1 MQLNED
7 LNFISGIVQLVCVVV
22 FSMED

>member
-1 MQLNED
+1 LNED
-7 LNFISGIVQLVCVVV
+7 LNFISFVVQLVVVV